1 MPHRLTL
8 RLWLAALASATC
20 VGAASGAALR
30 PGPDETTEPPTPQLM
45 NPGQTNV
52 IAFDPRVAASRS

>member
-1 MPHRLTL
+1 MPLSTRLSA

-30 PGPDETTEPPTPQLM
+30 LGPEETTEPPTPQLISLS
-45 NPGQTNV
+45 QTDMTR
-52 IAFDPRVAASRS
+52 FDPRDAS

>member
-1 MPHRLTL
+1 MLLPARLTL

-30 PGPDETTEPPTPQLM
+30 PGPDETSAPPTPQLL
-45 NPGQTNV
+45 NPGQTDIV
-52 IAFDPRVAASRS
+52 GFDPRVAP